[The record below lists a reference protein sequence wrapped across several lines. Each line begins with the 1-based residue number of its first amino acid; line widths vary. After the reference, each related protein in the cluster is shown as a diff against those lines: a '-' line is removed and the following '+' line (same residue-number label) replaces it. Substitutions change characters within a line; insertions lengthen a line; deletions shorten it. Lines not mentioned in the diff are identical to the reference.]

1 MLTTFQR
8 WLALVF
14 LLTLGST
21 SSAAP
26 TPTTLTTDST
36 LDYDFYPGDFNGD
49 GFTDILYIAKNPN
62 NSSGIILSDGTDLTI
77 LLQSWSNPY
86 LGIDW
91 SQYNVIVADFNGD
104 GKADILLQ
112 SKAPGDSYLLL
123 TGDTGI
129 TAISQTIAV
138 DAAGVTWSA
147 DQHRIIAGDFN
158 GDGKADV
165 FLQATSPEGLN
176 AVVTAD
182 ANGQFTAAKPAQSWN
197 DGYLGFNWAT
207 TEVNIFA
214 GHFNG
219 DAYCDLLLQA
229 QPAIGTG
236 SGTASPAQFLP
247 NMNGVVLAQPGSP
260 MFAASGVQAWS
271 QNGFSADWSPLDSGV
286 VLGDF
291 NGDNR
296 TDALLQGVTST
307 NPTYLLM
314 VMLAGRC
321 LPPQLP

>member
-1 MLTTFQR
+1 MLRTYQG
-8 WLALVF
+8 WLALVL
-14 LLTLGST
+14 LLTSGSI
-21 SSAAP
+21 SSVAQ
-26 TPTTLTTDST
+26 TPSTLTGEST

-49 GFTDILYIAKNPN
+49 GFTDILYIAKNPK
-62 NSSGIILSDGTDLTI
+62 NSSGIILSDGTNLTI
-77 LLQSWSNPY
+77 PLQSWSNSY

-112 SKAPGDSYLLL
+112 SKVPGDSYLLL

-129 TAISQTIAV
+129 AAISQTIAV
-138 DAAGVTWSA
+138 DTAGMIWSA

-182 ANGQFTAAKPAQSWN
+182 ANGQFTATKPAQSWN

-214 GHFNG
+214 G
-219 DAYCDLLLQA
+219 
-229 QPAIGTG
+229 
-236 SGTASPAQFLP
+236 
-247 NMNGVVLAQPGSP
+247 
-260 MFAASGVQAWS
+260 
-271 QNGFSADWSPLDSGV
+271 
-286 VLGDF
+286 
-291 NGDNR
+291 
-296 TDALLQGVTST
+296 
-307 NPTYLLM
+307 
-314 VMLAGRC
+314 
-321 LPPQLP
+321 